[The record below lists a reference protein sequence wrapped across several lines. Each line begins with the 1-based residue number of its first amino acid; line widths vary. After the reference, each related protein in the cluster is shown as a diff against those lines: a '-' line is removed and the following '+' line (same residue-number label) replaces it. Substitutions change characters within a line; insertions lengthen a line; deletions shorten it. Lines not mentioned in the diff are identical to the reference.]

1 MSTTADELHQGGRS
15 HWGHE
20 VADGMQSAIVKARKT
35 ETPQAK
41 GPAARVRAAFAI
53 LEQPDSRC

>member
-1 MSTTADELHQGGRS
+1 
-15 HWGHE
+15 
-20 VADGMQSAIVKARKT
+20 MQSAIVKARKT